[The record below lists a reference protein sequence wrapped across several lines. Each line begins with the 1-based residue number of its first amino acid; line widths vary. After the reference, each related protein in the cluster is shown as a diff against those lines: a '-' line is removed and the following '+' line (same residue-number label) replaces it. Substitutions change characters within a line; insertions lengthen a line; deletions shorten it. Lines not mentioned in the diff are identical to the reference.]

1 MSNKKKPVG
10 MALDITTGKSY
21 KVYKPEPVS
30 EQMPPEPIP
39 VSAIGQIKIGDVLL
53 VCDDN
58 IKSQH
63 KVQDILP
70 PTKDHGEEVILD
82 TKKNVYFST
91 NLVLSGESWA
101 KRVFIVERAPIT
113 LTLTRE
119 QAGSL
124 RSGLIHIQ
132 WWNLSEKTKNQI
144 VQIEKQIEEKLK

>member
-1 MSNKKKPVG
+1 MSR
-10 MALDITTGKSY
+10 
-21 KVYKPEPVS
+21 

-119 QAGSL
+119 QAEAISEELG
-124 RSGLIHIQ
+124 GLISYIKQ
-132 WWNLSEKTKNQI
+132 PLGDLYQ
-144 VQIEKQIEEKLK
+144 QIEEKLK